1 MHRAS
6 EASKESLDPTHFL
19 VEVKSRYIW
28 LTTVVVALVAVAY
41 AFIMQT
47 VIIRQT
53 HPRPR
58 QSA

>member
-28 LTTVVVALVAVAY
+28 LTTVVVTLVAVAY
-41 AFIMQT
+41 AFIM
-47 VIIRQT
+47 
-53 HPRPR
+53 
-58 QSA
+58 